1 MQVMAAQPRLV
12 LIVDDDQ
19 PVRELEVTILD
30 DAGYEVQD
38 AADGAAAI
46 ERLDARRPDL
56 VLLDL
61 VMPGVDGWGVLEHI
75 HGMASPPP
83 VVVIS
88 GAHEILP
95 PGHLTRYVTG
105 YVFKPFDVTQ
115 LLRTCDAALAS
126 ASVVPKGGNRKESR
140 RTFLVETTLV
150 SESGLPLA
158 QAQLLQV
165 SRGGFRVELAIPLQ
179 TGDPVRIAFRVPGR
193 SEPLI
198 LQGHVRWRQDFTL
211 GAEIENLSPEHE
223 RILREI
229 AEPTD

>member
-1 MQVMAAQPRLV
+1 M
-12 LIVDDDQ
+12 
-19 PVRELEVTILD
+19 
-30 DAGYEVQD
+30 
-38 AADGAAAI
+38 
-46 ERLDARRPDL
+46 
-56 VLLDL
+56 
-61 VMPGVDGWGVLEHI
+61 
-75 HGMASPPP
+75 
-83 VVVIS
+83 
-88 GAHEILP
+88 
-95 PGHLTRYVTG
+95 
-105 YVFKPFDVTQ
+105 
-115 LLRTCDAALAS
+115 AS

-229 AEPTD
+229 AEPAE